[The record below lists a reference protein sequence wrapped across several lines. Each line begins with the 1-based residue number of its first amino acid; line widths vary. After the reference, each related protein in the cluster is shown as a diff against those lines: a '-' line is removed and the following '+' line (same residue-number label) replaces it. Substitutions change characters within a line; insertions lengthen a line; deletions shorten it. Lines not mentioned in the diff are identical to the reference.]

1 MTSQAQKCIK
11 HGKIILREHAVTI
24 SMPLSMQYVPVI
36 TNNIPHA
43 TNYDIFLI

>member
-24 SMPLSMQYVPVI
+24 SMPLSMQYVI

>member
-24 SMPLSMQYVPVI
+24 SMSLSMQYVI

>member
-24 SMPLSMQYVPVI
+24 SMPLSMQCVI